1 MCRLVAYLG
10 SPILTDEIIVK
21 PINSLVHQS
30 FAAEETDYPVNG
42 DGFGIGWY
50 RPDIRKEPGLF
61 KSIYP
66 AWNDKNLLNNAS
78 FIQTNCFFAHV
89 RAATVGD
96 VSYENTHPFSYN
108 EFLMMHNGGIENFD
122 KIKYDLV
129 SLLDE
134 DAFLWIQ
141 GQNDTQYILALFMTN
156 MRKLGYKNPAEP
168 EQLITCFNK
177 TYSDI
182 EELKKAN
189 KQNTVSLY
197 NIVLTDGK
205 RIIATRYSS
214 NPENEI
220 RTLYYTDKVSC
231 KTCEKRKLQISKPQN
246 KRIATLISSE
256 ILTEEKDNWK
266 EIPKNHA
273 IFINEDLDVS
283 LYKLD

>member
-1 MCRLVAYLG
+1 
-10 SPILTDEIIVK
+10 
-21 PINSLVHQS
+21 
-30 FAAEETDYPVNG
+30 
-42 DGFGIGWY
+42 
-50 RPDIRKEPGLF
+50 
-61 KSIYP
+61 
-66 AWNDKNLLNNAS
+66 
-78 FIQTNCFFAHV
+78 
-89 RAATVGD
+89 
-96 VSYENTHPFSYN
+96 
-108 EFLMMHNGGIENFD
+108 
-122 KIKYDLV
+122 V